1 MALKHPEPLTEN
13 EWNSFMKKLNTPP
26 TEEQKRMMEQAEENG
41 KKIETHLW
49 LLFDNWTSSKFLWPK
64 GLFSAASIKT
74 VDSSLKF

>member
-41 KKIETHLW
+41 KKIETHL
-49 LLFDNWTSSKFLWPK
+49 
-64 GLFSAASIKT
+64 
-74 VDSSLKF
+74 